1 MAEVQHLAEAVEG
14 FSLSSDHGWF
24 TPFTVAV
31 AGLVASQAAAV
42 PAKRFNSVWALVNH
56 VRFWQEA
63 TVDMLHGKPIDWQ
76 TAQNGWPAP
85 GDPNNE
91 QAWQSACTQA
101 LVANQSLT
109 SFIRG
114 LKDEE
119 LDQPLEPEGVK
130 RYQVIHGL
138 IGHNSYH
145 ICEIIS
151 VRHMLGLWLER
162 T

>member
-31 AGLVASQAAAV
+31 AGLAASQAAAV
-42 PAKRFNSVWALVNH
+42 PAERFNSVWALVNH

-63 TVDMLHGKPIDWQ
+63 TVVMLHGKPIDWQ
-76 TAQNGWPAP
+76 NAQNGWPAP
-85 GDPNNE
+85 GDPNDE

-109 SFIRG
+109 SFIKG

-130 RYQVIHGL
+130 RYQIIQGL

-151 VRHMLGLWLER
+151 VRHMLGLWLEI